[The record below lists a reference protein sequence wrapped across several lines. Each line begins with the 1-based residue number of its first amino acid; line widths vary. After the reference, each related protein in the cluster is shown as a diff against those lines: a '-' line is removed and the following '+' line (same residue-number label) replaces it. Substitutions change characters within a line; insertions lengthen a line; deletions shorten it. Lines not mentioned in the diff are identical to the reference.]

1 MSSQEI
7 IVDYEAISYENET
20 KEFLVFTYIYKEN

>member
-7 IVDYEAISYENET
+7 IIDYEAISYEIET
-20 KEFLVFTYIYKEN
+20 KEFLKYLPTYIKN